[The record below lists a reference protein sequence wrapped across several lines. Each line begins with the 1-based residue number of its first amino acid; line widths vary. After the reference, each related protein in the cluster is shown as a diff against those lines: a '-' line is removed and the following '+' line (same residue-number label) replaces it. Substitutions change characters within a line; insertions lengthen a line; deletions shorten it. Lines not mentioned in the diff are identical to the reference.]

1 MAEVTRV
8 GFIGL
13 GIMGGPMAMNVLRA
27 GYPLTVW
34 NRTASKAQPL
44 LAEGA
49 RWADSP
55 AEVARA
61 SDVVITIVSDTPDVE
76 EVILGPQG
84 VIHGAR
90 AGMVV
95 IDMSTISP
103 HATIRIAQQLAERGV
118 EMLDAP
124 VSGGDIGARE
134 GTLSIMVGGK
144 KDVFDRCLPLLQTM
158 GKRITHVG
166 PNGAGQFTKLVN
178 QIIVVGNTLAMAEGL
193 VFAAKAGLDLEK
205 VLEAVTA
212 GAAGSWMLSHRGPQ
226 IIQGDFRPGFTVRLQ
241 QKDVRLVLEA
251 AREMSLPLP
260 GTSLIH
266 QLYHAVESR
275 GLGEEGNHALVKAL
289 EWLAGVEARVS
300 KERTMDD
307 GR

>member
-1 MAEVTRV
+1 MTEVTRV

-13 GIMGGPMAMNVLRA
+13 GIMGQPMALNVLRA

-34 NRTASKAQPL
+34 NRTPSKADPL

-49 RWADSP
+49 AWADSP
-55 AEVARA
+55 ADVARA

-76 EVILGPQG
+76 EVILGPRG
-84 VIHGAR
+84 IIHGAR
-90 AGMVV
+90 PGMVV

-103 HATIRIAQQLAERGV
+103 HATMRIAQKLAEKGV

-144 KDVFDRCLPLLQTM
+144 PEVFERCLPIFRAM
-158 GKRITHVG
+158 GRRITHVG

-205 VLEAVTA
+205 VLEAVSA
-212 GAAGSWMLSHRGPQ
+212 GAAGSWMLSNRGPQ
-226 IIQGDFRPGFTVRLQ
+226 IIRGDFRPGFTVRLQ

-251 AREMSLPLP
+251 AREMSVPLP
-260 GTSLIH
+260 GTALIH
-266 QLYHAVESR
+266 ELYHAVEAR
-275 GLGEEGNHALVKAL
+275 GLAEEGNHALVKAL
-289 EWLAGVEARVS
+289 EWLAGVEARQTTS
-300 KERTMDD
+300 
-307 GR
+307 

>member
-1 MAEVTRV
+1 MDVRQV

-13 GIMGGPMAMNVLRA
+13 GIMGGPMALNVLQA

-34 NRTASKAQPL
+34 NRTASKAEPL

-49 RWADSP
+49 VWADSP
-55 AEVARA
+55 TEVARR
-61 SDVVITIVSDTPDVE
+61 SEVVITIVSDTPNVE

-90 AGMVV
+90 PGSVV

-103 HATIRIAQQLAERGV
+103 HATQRIAARLAEKGV

-124 VSGGDIGARE
+124 VSGGDIGAQE

-144 KDVFDRCLPLLQTM
+144 PEVFEQCLPIFRSM
-158 GKRITHVG
+158 GRRITHVG

-205 VLEAVTA
+205 VLEAVSA
-212 GAAGSWMLSHRGPQ
+212 GAAGSWMLSNRGPQ
-226 IIQGDFRPGFTVRLQ
+226 IIHGDFRPGFTVRLQ

-251 AREMSLPLP
+251 AREMGVPVP
-260 GTSLIH
+260 GTALIH
-266 QLYHAVESR
+266 ELYHAVEAR
-275 GLGEEGNHALVKAL
+275 GLHEEGNHALVRAL
-289 EWLAGVEARVS
+289 EWLAGVEARV
-300 KERTMDD
+300 
-307 GR
+307 

>member
-1 MAEVTRV
+1 MTEVTHV

-13 GIMGGPMAMNVLRA
+13 GIMGAPMALNVLRA

-34 NRTASKAQPL
+34 NRTPEKANPL
-44 LAEGA
+44 IAEGA
-49 RWADSP
+49 EWADSP
-55 AEVARA
+55 ADVARR
-61 SDVVITIVSDTPDVE
+61 SEVIITIVSDTPDVE
-76 EVILGPQG
+76 EVILGSQG
-84 VIHGAR
+84 VIHGAKP
-90 AGMVV
+90 GSVV

-103 HATIRIAQQLAERGV
+103 HATMRIARALAEKGV

-124 VSGGDIGARE
+124 VSGGDIGAQE

-144 KDVFDRCLPLLQTM
+144 KEVFERCLPIFMTM
-158 GKRITHVG
+158 GRRITHVG

-205 VLEAVTA
+205 VLEAVSA
-212 GAAGSWMLSHRGPQ
+212 GAAGSWMLSNRGPQ
-226 IIQGDFRPGFTVRLQ
+226 IIRDDFRPGFTVRLQ

-251 AREMSLPLP
+251 GREMAVPLP

-266 QLYHAVESR
+266 QLYHALEAR
-275 GLGEEGNHALVKAL
+275 GLEEEGNHALVKAL
-289 EWLAGVEARVS
+289 EWLADVEARMR
-300 KERTMDD
+300 E
-307 GR
+307 

>member
-1 MAEVTRV
+1 MTRVTRV

-13 GIMGGPMAMNVLRA
+13 GIMGEPMARNVMAA

-34 NRTASKAQPL
+34 NRTRSKADAL
-44 LAEGA
+44 LSEGA
-49 RWADSP
+49 AWADSP
-55 AEVARA
+55 ADVARA
-61 SDVVITIVSDTPDVE
+61 SDVVITMVSDTPDVE
-76 EVILGPQG
+76 EVILGPKG
-84 VIHGAR
+84 IIHGAR
-90 AGMVV
+90 PGMVV

-103 HATIRIAQQLAERGV
+103 HATMRIAERLAEVGV

-124 VSGGDIGARE
+124 VSGGDIGARK

-144 KDVFDRCLPLLQTM
+144 PEVFERCLPLFRAM
-158 GKRITHVG
+158 GRRITHVG

-205 VLEAVTA
+205 VLEAVSA

-226 IIQGDFRPGFTVRLQ
+226 IIRGDFRPGFTVRLQ

-251 AREMSLPLP
+251 AREMSVPLP
-260 GTSLIH
+260 GTALIH
-266 QLYHAVESR
+266 ELYHAVEAR
-275 GLGEEGNHALVKAL
+275 GLQEEGNHALVKAL
-289 EWLAGVEARVS
+289 EWLAGVKARANS
-300 KERTMDD
+300 S
-307 GR
+307 

>member
-1 MAEVTRV
+1 MTEITRV

-13 GIMGGPMAMNVLRA
+13 GIMGQPMALNVLRA

-34 NRTASKAQPL
+34 NRTRSKADPL

-61 SDVVITIVSDTPDVE
+61 SDVIITIVSDTPDVE
-76 EVILGPQG
+76 EVILGPHG
-84 VIHGAR
+84 IIHGAR
-90 AGMVV
+90 PGSVV

-103 HATIRIAQQLAERGV
+103 HATMRIADRLAEKGID
-118 EMLDAP
+118 MLDAP

-144 KDVFDRCLPLLQTM
+144 PEVFERCLPIFRAM

-205 VLEAVTA
+205 VLEAVSA
-212 GAAGSWMLSHRGPQ
+212 GAAGSWMLSNRGPQ
-226 IIQGDFRPGFTVRLQ
+226 IIRGDFRPGFTVRLQ

-251 AREMSLPLP
+251 AREMSVPLP
-260 GTSLIH
+260 GTALIH
-266 QLYHAVESR
+266 ELYHAVEAR
-275 GLGEEGNHALVKAL
+275 GLEEEGNHALIKSL
-289 EWLAGVEARVS
+289 EWLAGIEAR
-300 KERTMDD
+300 KRNT
-307 GR
+307 

>member
-1 MAEVTRV
+1 MTEVTRV

-13 GIMGGPMAMNVLRA
+13 GIMGAPMAMNVLRA

-34 NRTASKAQPL
+34 NRTAAKAEPL
-44 LAEGA
+44 LAAGA

-84 VIHGAR
+84 IIHAAR
-90 AGMVV
+90 PGMVV

-103 HATIRIAQQLAERGV
+103 HATMHIARRLAEVGV

-144 KDVFDRCLPLLQTM
+144 REVFERCLPLLQTM

-251 AREMSLPLP
+251 AREMAVPLP
-260 GTSLIH
+260 GTALIH

-289 EWLAGVEARVS
+289 EWLAGVEARV
-300 KERTMDD
+300 KE
-307 GR
+307 G

>member
-1 MAEVTRV
+1 MTEVKRV

-13 GIMGGPMAMNVLRA
+13 GIMGGPMAMNVLKA

-34 NRTASKAQPL
+34 NRTASKAEPL
-44 LAEGA
+44 LAAGA
-49 RWADSP
+49 QWADSP
-55 AEVARA
+55 AEVARR
-61 SDVVITIVSDTPDVE
+61 SDVVITIVGDTPDVE

-84 VIHGAR
+84 IIHGAR
-90 AGMVV
+90 PGMVV

-103 HATIRIAQQLAERGV
+103 HATQRIAARLAEVGV

-134 GTLSIMVGGK
+134 GTLSIMMGGK
-144 KDVFDRCLPLLQTM
+144 REVFERCLPILQAM

-193 VFAAKAGLDLEK
+193 LFAAKAGLDLEK

-212 GAAGSWMLSHRGPQ
+212 GAAGSWMLTHRGPQ
-226 IIQGDFRPGFTVRLQ
+226 IIRGDFRPGFTVRWQ
-241 QKDVRLVLEA
+241 HKDVRLVLEA
-251 AREMSLPLP
+251 AREMHLPLP
-260 GTSLIH
+260 GTALIF
-266 QLYHAVESR
+266 QLYEALVAR
-275 GLGEEGNHALVKAL
+275 GLTEEGNHALIKAL
-289 EWLAGVEARVS
+289 EWLAGVEARVQPS
-300 KERTMDD
+300 REAET
-307 GR
+307 

>member
-1 MAEVTRV
+1 MARNV
-8 GFIGL
+8 
-13 GIMGGPMAMNVLRA
+13 MAA

-34 NRTASKAQPL
+34 NRTRAKADRL
-44 LAEGA
+44 LSEGA
-49 RWADSP
+49 AWADSP
-55 AEVARA
+55 AAVASV

-76 EVILGPQG
+76 EVILGPEG

-90 AGMVV
+90 PGMVV

-103 HATIRIAQQLAERGV
+103 HATIRIAQRLAEVGV

-144 KDVFDRCLPLLQTM
+144 PEVFERCLPLFRAM
-158 GKRITHVG
+158 GRRITHVG
-166 PNGAGQFTKLVN
+166 PSGAGQFTKLVN

-193 VFAAKAGLDLEK
+193 VFAARAGLDLRK
-205 VLEAVTA
+205 VLEAVSA

-226 IIQGDFRPGFTVRLQ
+226 IVQGDFRPGFTVRLQ

-251 AREMSLPLP
+251 AREMALPLP
-260 GTSLIH
+260 GTALIH
-266 QLYHAVESR
+266 QLYHAVEAR
-275 GLGEEGNHALVKAL
+275 GLEDEGNHALIKAL
-289 EWLAGVEARVS
+289 EWLAGIEARVKDVES
-300 KERTMDD
+300 GDD
-307 GR
+307 T

>member
-1 MAEVTRV
+1 MEGEMRV

-13 GIMGGPMAMNVLRA
+13 GIMGAPMAMNVLKA

-34 NRTASKAQPL
+34 NRTASKGEAL
-44 LAEGA
+44 RKAGAAWAE
-49 RWADSP
+49 SP
-55 AEVARA
+55 AGVARN

-76 EVILGPQG
+76 EVILGPDG

-90 AGMVV
+90 PGTVV

-103 HATIRIAQQLAERGV
+103 HATRRIAEKLGERGI

-124 VSGGDIGARE
+124 VSGGDVGAQK

-144 KDVFDRCLPLLQTM
+144 EEVFQRCLPILQTM

-178 QIIVVGNTLAMAEGL
+178 QIIVVGNTLAMSEGL

-205 VLEAVTA
+205 VLEAVSA
-212 GAAGSWMLSHRGPQ
+212 GAAGSWMLSNRGPQ
-226 IIQGDFRPGFTVRLQ
+226 IIHGDFRPGFTVKLQ
-241 QKDVRLVLEA
+241 QKDVKLVLEA
-251 AREMSLPLP
+251 AREMEVPLP
-260 GTSLIH
+260 GTALIH
-266 QLYHAVESR
+266 QLYHAVEAR
-275 GLGEEGNHALVKAL
+275 GLDEEGNHALVKAL
-289 EWLAGVEARVS
+289 EWLAGIEARAQ
-300 KERTMDD
+300 E
-307 GR
+307 

>member
-1 MAEVTRV
+1 MTQVTKV

-13 GIMGGPMAMNVLRA
+13 GIMGAPMALNVLRA

-34 NRTASKAQPL
+34 NRTREKAKPL
-44 LAEGA
+44 LEEGA
-49 RWADSP
+49 VWADSP
-55 AEVARA
+55 ADVARQ
-61 SDVVITIVSDTPDVE
+61 SDIIITIVSDTPDVE
-76 EVILGPQG
+76 EVILGPNG

-90 AGMVV
+90 PGSVV

-103 HATIRIAQQLAERGV
+103 HVTQRIARELAARGI

-124 VSGGDIGARE
+124 VSGGDIGAQE

-144 KDVFDRCLPLLQTM
+144 PEVFERCLPLLRTM

-193 VFAAKAGLDLEK
+193 VFAAKAGLNLEK
-205 VLEAVTA
+205 VLEAVSA
-212 GAAGSWMLSHRGPQ
+212 GAAGSWMLTHRGPQ
-226 IIQGDFRPGFTVRLQ
+226 IIRGDFRPGFTVRLQ

-251 AREMSLPLP
+251 AREMAVPLP
-260 GTSLIH
+260 GTALIH
-266 QLYHAVESR
+266 QLYHALEAR
-275 GLGEEGNHALVKAL
+275 NLQDEGNHALIKAL
-289 EWLAGVEARVS
+289 EWLADVEARQ
-300 KERTMDD
+300 T
-307 GR
+307 